1 MIMMAF
7 SHWNGQH
14 VSSSQP
20 YEKNAQRIHETNGVG
35 KEEEVEVT
43 HETTGFHYSANRV
56 GTDLF
61 WHLILLSV
69 KQGGSKYHF
78 LSLWYDST

>member
-1 MIMMAF
+1 MMMVVF

-20 YEKNAQRIHETNGVG
+20 HGKNAQRILEANGVG
-35 KEEEVEVT
+35 KEEEVVEVT

-61 WHLILLSV
+61 WQRAVLVQI
-69 KQGGSKYHF
+69 QPMGETPD
-78 LSLWYDST
+78 WSTC